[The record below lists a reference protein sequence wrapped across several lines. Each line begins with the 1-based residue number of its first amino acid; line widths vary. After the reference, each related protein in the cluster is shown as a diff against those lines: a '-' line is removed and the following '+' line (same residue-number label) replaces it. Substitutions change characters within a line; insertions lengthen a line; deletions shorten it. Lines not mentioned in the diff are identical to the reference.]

1 LEVAEGVLQLEI
13 PMRHNPL
20 GYTFSYLLVDS
31 GTIIDTGVPTGD
43 ASRAMEAQL
52 REGGLGVG
60 DLKRVILTHLHRDHV
75 GLVEHLKSAS
85 GAEVC
90 ASRKA
95 FERQEAMKGLWG
107 DMYSATRR
115 DLEMMGGGSFIEL
128 LSRFEHAFRGS
139 PEPVPI
145 DVTLDDGEALRL
157 GSASLRVVWTPGHA
171 PEHICLYDADRLLLF
186 SGDHV
191 LPKITSHVSLHTYED
206 ADPLADYLRS
216 LSKVRDLPV
225 EKVLPGHEH
234 ARARVHRP
242 GREGRAAQGPPQG
255 EVQRGEGG
263 PQGRGEDRIPGLIED
278 IMGQQPLAAY
288 ELLDEAHGRRGDLRP
303 PGLPQEQGRGRR
315 KAGWGRPLLQ
325 PPLCVRPTS
334 RP

>member
-20 GYTFSYLLVDS
+20 GYTFSYLLADS

-43 ASRAMEAQL
+43 ASKAMEAQL

-60 DLKRVILTHLHRDHV
+60 DLKRIILTHLHRDHV
-75 GLVEHLKSAS
+75 GLVEHIKSAS
-85 GAEVC
+85 GAEVY

-115 DLEMMGGGSFIEL
+115 DLEMMGGGAFIQL

-145 DVTLDDGEALRL
+145 DVALDDGETLRL
-157 GSASLRVVWTPGHA
+157 GSASLRVIWTPGHA

-234 ARARVHRP
+234 VFTDLVERVGQLKAHHRERCNEVKEALRGG
-242 GREGRAAQGPPQG
+242 GRTVFQVSSKISWVSSPWPLMSFWTKRMAAAETYAHLVYLRNRG
-255 EVQRGEGG
+255 EVEEMLSDGV
-263 PQGRGEDRIPGLIED
+263 LYYS
-278 IMGQQPLAAY
+278 LASA
-288 ELLDEAHGRRGDLRP
+288 
-303 PGLPQEQGRGRR
+303 
-315 KAGWGRPLLQ
+315 
-325 PPLCVRPTS
+325 
-334 RP
+334 